1 MLFGAGCAPDAEA
14 WEDEAAQKL
23 VAQAPTEVLGEG
35 AKVDIVPNALEHFHH
50 ASKVSAVTLSSSWRE
65 LGNNGLIVV
74 NLQVYGEHYPK
85 LQELKRKYDPGDKL
99 KGPIRP
105 QSVAGM

>member
-35 AKVDIVPNALEHFHH
+35 AKVDIVPNGLEHFHDM
-50 ASKVSAVTLSSSWRE
+50 SKVSGVIPSKLATRAGGRATD
-65 LGNNGLIVV
+65 LGDLCRYTATTI
-74 NLQVYGEHYPK
+74 
-85 LQELKRKYDPGDKL
+85 
-99 KGPIRP
+99 
-105 QSVAGM
+105 